1 MKNIDDKILLKLF
14 MLFIFFVGA
23 IILGWQYY
31 INLVE
36 GTNLINNL
44 INISFFIS
52 VMSLIAIYYFVP
64 ISRLGS
70 WAKNEYEI
78 LLRKEEKGILTKQ
91 EEDSLAYDRLYD
103 VINSKAWRLFK
114 IAIIG
119 LFLGLSIKGIQFL
132 LKIFG

>member
-1 MKNIDDKILLKLF
+1 MKKIDDEILLKLL

-23 IILGWQYY
+23 TTLGWQYY
-31 INLVE
+31 INRVE
-36 GTNLINNL
+36 GTNLVDDL

-52 VMSLIAIYYFVP
+52 VMSLIAAYRFVP

-78 LLRKEEKGILTKQ
+78 LLRKEEEGILTKQ
-91 EEDSLAYDRLYD
+91 EKASLAHDRLYD
-103 VINSKAWRLFK
+103 VINSKAWMSFQ

-132 LKIFG
+132 IKIFA